1 MTANKSNRLAKG
13 ETFSFELE
21 TRKNLGQN
29 FLTDQTVIRDIEMRA
44 SSWGQESQKV
54 CLEIGPGSGALT
66 RQLLNNGWTVHAI
79 EKDARAVA
87 GLTSSLA
94 QEFPETLKVIE
105 GDVLKLSP
113 QSFAP
118 HTGALPLCI
127 GNIPYYITSDIL
139 LWFLKHQKDF
149 CAGIFMVQKEVA
161 DRLASGPGNKSY
173 GRLTVRA
180 QLSCQVEQFMHVP
193 ARAFAPPPKVDS
205 AVVELSPRIETELSN
220 EELSQF
226 ERFTA
231 LLFSA
236 RRKMLRKTIIQ
247 SVHQILSLPET
258 GVNEESITNKADA
271 LGIRLS
277 QRPEELSP
285 IQILKLFRVLKGE
298 H

>member
-1 MTANKSNRLAKG
+1 MTVNKNSRLARG

-29 FLTDQTVIRDIEMRA
+29 FLTDETVIRDIEMRA
-44 SSWGQESQKV
+44 SSWSQNSQKV

-66 RQLLNNGWTVHAI
+66 RQLLSNGWTVYAI

-87 GLTSSLA
+87 GLNASLA
-94 QEFPETLKVIE
+94 RDFPETLKVIE
-105 GDVLKLSP
+105 GDILNLSP
-113 QSFAP
+113 QSLTP
-118 HTGALPLCI
+118 HIGTHPLCI

-139 LWFLKHQKDF
+139 LWFLNHQKHF

-161 DRLASGPGNKSY
+161 ERLASEPGNKSY
-173 GRLTVRA
+173 GRLTVRT
-180 QLSCQVEQFMHVP
+180 QLSCQVVQFLHVP

-205 AVVELSPRIETELSN
+205 AVVELSPQLDARLHPDELV
-220 EELSQF
+220 QF
-226 ERFTA
+226 EKFTA

-247 SVHQILSLPET
+247 SMHQIFALPAT
-258 GVNEESITNKADA
+258 GVNEDCITNKADA

-285 IQILKLFRVLKGE
+285 TQILQLFRSLKE
-298 H
+298 ER